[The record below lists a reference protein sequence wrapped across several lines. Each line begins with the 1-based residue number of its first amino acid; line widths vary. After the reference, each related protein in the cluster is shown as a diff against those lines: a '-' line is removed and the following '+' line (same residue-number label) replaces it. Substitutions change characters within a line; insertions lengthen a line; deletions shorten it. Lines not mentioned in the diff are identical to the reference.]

1 MALLWGRVTTIFKIT
16 QIMVDIMAEELAKK
30 QKASNAKLII

>member
-16 QIMVDIMAEELAKK
+16 QITVDIMTEELAKK